1 MKKQSRVLQTC
12 QKMFLYHISPTPVYI
27 FFSNHYHHFLE
38 YIHSLEV
45 DPDFIHAVHRGVV
58 LGVMVLTFFILFPGE
73 PMDFSTGKETIADG
87 RQATNPRNSMSNDL
101 PKKEADR
108 NRTRDEGS
116 TKEKNIQNKN
126 TWTVQ
131 KTHSNN
137 NKQGINLELI
147 LRVGMYIFIVIG
159 GIYILNNSYGISVK
173 DIFKYY
179 FPKEA
184 AVLGI

>member
-1 MKKQSRVLQTC
+1 
-12 QKMFLYHISPTPVYI
+12 MFYDITPTPVYI

-38 YIHSLEV
+38 YIHNLEV
-45 DPDFIHAVHRGVV
+45 DPDLIHAVHRGVV

-73 PMDFSTGKETIADG
+73 PMDFSTGKETIGD
-87 RQATNPRNSMSNDL
+87 RQAMNPTSDTSNENT
-101 PKKEADR
+101 KKEADQKHAK
-108 NRTRDEGS
+108 DECS
-116 TKEKNIQNKN
+116 TKEKIIQNKN
-126 TWTVQ
+126 TRTFQ

-159 GIYILNNSYGISVK
+159 GIYILNNTYGISVK

>member
-1 MKKQSRVLQTC
+1 
-12 QKMFLYHISPTPVYI
+12 
-27 FFSNHYHHFLE
+27 
-38 YIHSLEV
+38 
-45 DPDFIHAVHRGVV
+45 
-58 LGVMVLTFFILFPGE
+58 
-73 PMDFSTGKETIADG
+73 MDFSTGKETIADG

-116 TKEKNIQNKN
+116 TK
-126 TWTVQ
+126 VQ

>member
-1 MKKQSRVLQTC
+1 
-12 QKMFLYHISPTPVYI
+12 MFFYDITPIPVYI

-38 YIHSLEV
+38 YIHNLEV
-45 DPDFIHAVHRGVV
+45 DPDLIHAVHRGVV

-73 PMDFSTGKETIADG
+73 PMDFSTGKETIVDA
-87 RQATNPRNSMSNDL
+87 SNENT
-101 PKKEADR
+101 KKEADQKHAK
-108 NRTRDEGS
+108 DECS
-116 TKEKNIQNKN
+116 TKEKIIQNKN
-126 TWTVQ
+126 ARTFQ

-147 LRVGMYIFIVIG
+147 LRVGMYIFIVTG
-159 GIYILNNSYGISVK
+159 GIYTLNNTYGISVK

>member
-1 MKKQSRVLQTC
+1 
-12 QKMFLYHISPTPVYI
+12 MFLYHIIPTPVYI

-73 PMDFSTGKETIADG
+73 PMDFSTGKETIGDG
-87 RQATNPRNSMSNDL
+87 QAMNPTSDTSNENT
-101 PKKEADR
+101 KKEADQKHAKS
-108 NRTRDEGS
+108 ESS

-126 TWTVQ
+126 TRTVQ

-184 AVLGI
+184 ALLGI